1 MAKLNTY
8 GIKMAGIKAAAGLS
22 RDLDIYINY
31 RDHIKIYYNFSAGRV
46 AAARFTAAGSWR
58 VSPFPASFVEIWAID
73 RPATMADIAYY
84 TMCGIVEYKA
94 NEITEILK
102 ERGATAETIAAAR
115 REIHAFART
124 RNIAPLVNRSAA
136 DLAAEIIEFYNMPW
150 WEHDD
155 NAAEYPTAGEETAT
169 CI

>member
-8 GIKMAGIKAAAGLS
+8 GVKMAGIKAAAGLS

-31 RDHIKIYYNFSAGRV
+31 RDHVKIYYDFSAGRV
-46 AAARFTAAGSWR
+46 AAARFSAVGSWR
-58 VSPFPASFVEIWAID
+58 VSPFPASYKEVWAID

-94 NEITEILK
+94 DEIAEILK

-115 REIHAFART
+115 REIHAFTRT
-124 RNIAPLVNRSAA
+124 RNIAPLVKRSAA
-136 DLAAEIIEFYNMPW
+136 DLATEIIEYYNMPW
-150 WEHDD
+150 WDRDD
-155 NAAEYPTAGEETAT
+155 DAPEYDYTTGGGAA